1 MIFSSRKRSNE
12 IRKSPNMESLISIIG
27 LFLACGLLG
36 GLGTLIYGLI
46 EGNSTGTLGGGVV
59 LGVSAAFSMLLVLFI
74 ILCFKNNDVDSN
86 TNERQSSTNVH
97 QHKRKP
103 HVKHRDTSVHEIEA
117 VPEIHIYEQQE
128 QKCRLEKNVL
138 SSPALTDTLVDCT
151 NTAYSKQISPPSSSS
166 KSVFSID
173 YLNESNHSID
183 NRNHYSVTKSDRN

>member
-1 MIFSSRKRSNE
+1 
-12 IRKSPNMESLISIIG
+12 MESLISIIG